1 MLEFIPHTKRRAMTK
16 PRAAKIFLARN
27 GICITCG
34 QQIRQSDSWF
44 IEHPQSLALGGS
56 DDDSELWPA
65 HTRCK
70 AVKDTQ
76 DASKKAKRDT
86 AVTKGWKPAG
96 EAPRPKGHPLAGTKR
111 SGLRKRM
118 NGQVERR

>member
-16 PRAAKIFLARN
+16 PRAAKIFLVRN
-27 GICITCG
+27 GMCILCG
-34 QQIRQSDSWF
+34 TQIRLSDSWYV
-44 IEHPQSLALGGS
+44 EHVHALCLGGS

-70 AVKDTQ
+70 AVKDAQ
-76 DASKKAKRDT
+76 DAGKKAKRDT

-96 EAPRPKGHPLAGTKR
+96 EAPKPKGRPLAGTKA
-111 SGLRKRM
+111 SGWKR
-118 NGQVERR
+118 GFDGRVTKR